1 MIIAHLCHGFH
12 PGNGFETFIANL
24 CNNDSDNKN
33 IIILPKGTNEDIGLN
48 PDIDILEIT
57 DFFQVA
63 DIVDKIQPDV
73 FLIHWT
79 GAESLNKN
87 ECTLIIQGTKYYYQL
102 MPGIKRDINNDPFG
116 FLYVA
121 KIIYSVP
128 IYIVAHSEFQIPMH
142 IQTPE
147 ITGLIA
153 VSNKAVRVFERNNF
167 KKIVIPNGIDTEL
180 YKPEKRDRISKKF
193 TIGWSGRLAKYDIQI
208 YNALKAAPEC
218 KDYLFVYFGS
228 GQLETEPPDNH
239 LFLGN
244 VANMHQWL
252 NRLDLFL
259 YPTLIDSFGL
269 SVAEAMACELP
280 IVASQEVG
288 EVVGQAGFIYTT
300 KNNCLSIIKDLKEN
314 QYTREVFGR
323 LARKRIIE
331 NYSLESMIGAYNNL
345 YRNQLKWITK

>member
-1 MIIAHLCHGFH
+1 VIILHLCHGFY
-12 PGNGFETFIANL
+12 PGNGLESFLVNL

-33 IIILPKGTNEDIGLN
+33 IIIVPKGMNEDIGLN
-48 PDIDILEIT
+48 PDIDVLEIT

-63 DIVDKIQPDV
+63 DIVDKVQPDAL
-73 FLIHWT
+73 LIHWT
-79 GAESLNKN
+79 GAETLAKN
-87 ECTLIIQGTKYYYQL
+87 ECDLIMAGNKYYYKL
-102 MPGIKRDINNDPFG
+102 KPGIRRDINNDPFG
-116 FLYVA
+116 FLYVS
-121 KIIYSVP
+121 KIINSTPV
-128 IYIVAHSEFQIPMH
+128 YIVAHSEFQIPMH

-153 VSNKAVRVFERNNF
+153 VSNKAVRAFERNNF
-167 KKIVIPNGIDTEL
+167 KKVVIPNGIDIEL

-193 TIGWSGRLAKYDIQI
+193 TIGWSGHLAKYDIQI
-208 YNALKAAPEC
+208 YNALKADSDC
-218 KDYLFVYFGS
+218 NKFLFVYFGS
-228 GQLETEPPDNH
+228 GQLEPEPPDNH

-259 YPTLIDSFGL
+259 YPSIYDSFSL
-269 SVAEAMACELP
+269 ATAEAMSCELP
-280 IVASQEVG
+280 IVACQEVA

-300 KNNCLSIIKDLKEN
+300 KNNCLSIIKDLEAN
-314 QYTREVFGR
+314 QFTREVFGR

-331 NYSLESMIGAYNNL
+331 NYSLQSMIGAYNNL

>member
-1 MIIAHLCHGFH
+1 MIVIHLCHGFH

-24 CNNDSDNKN
+24 CNNDRDNKN

-63 DIVDKIQPDV
+63 DIVDKIQPDI

-79 GAESLNKN
+79 GAEGLNKD
-87 ECTLIIQGTKYYYQL
+87 ECNLILSGNKFYYQL
-102 MPGIKRDINNDPFG
+102 KPGIRRDINNDPFG
-116 FLYVA
+116 FLYVS
-121 KIIYSVP
+121 KIIYTVP
-128 IYIVAHSEFQIPMH
+128 VYIVAHSEFKIPMH
-142 IQTPE
+142 IQQPE
-147 ITGLIA
+147 IAGLIA
-153 VSNKAVRVFERNNF
+153 VSDKALKAFEQNNF

-180 YKPEKRDRISKKF
+180 YKPDRRDRISKKF

-228 GQLETEPPDNH
+228 GSIETEPPDNH

-244 VANMHQWL
+244 VTNMHQWL

-259 YPTLIDSFGL
+259 YPTLVDSFGL

-280 IVASQEVG
+280 IVASQEVA

-300 KNNCLSIIKDLKEN
+300 KNNCLSIIKDLQEN
-314 QYTREVFGR
+314 QFTREVFGR

-331 NYSLESMIGAYNNL
+331 NYSLESMIEAYNNL